1 LLIFS
6 KFQCQLD
13 QIVEELEDRLGD
25 SMNNVLDLVKGS
37 LVTNARPKVV
47 SPMLMDR
54 DLDEQPAA
62 IQRSNDWAFMEADD
76 ENMMYLDDG
85 EGAGIEG
92 DLDVEED

>member
-1 LLIFS
+1 LIFS

-37 LVTNARPKVV
+37 LVTNAQPKVV